1 MTSAD
6 RGLVLAQQ
14 AGEGLGGLALPLFFL
29 ALLYILLIRPQA
41 KRRKEMTRLIA
52 ALEVGDFV
60 ATIGGIHG
68 EIVDLDDGTVDLAVT
83 EDDRGRPDVIIR
95 LDRASIVRTIEKAA
109 ASGGA
114 DEDAGG
120 S

>member
-1 MTSAD
+1 MTSPD

-14 AGEGLGGLALPLFFL
+14 AGEGLGALALPLFFL

-109 ASGGA
+109 ASGGT